1 MNFFKKN
8 IIFFLFVIKRF
19 HGENINNYLLYITL
33 VFVLKS
39 HSKKSFRIV
48 PNERFL
54 GLAFRKS
61 EVMFFVSPSKKR
73 DAFISVRDATDK
85 VRLKVGGLMWQ
96 AAKMLHSLSV
106 QALKDRGGEKISNR
120 SSGHGIKK
128 K

>member
-19 HGENINNYLLYITL
+19 HGENINNYLLYLTL

-39 HSKKSFRIV
+39 CHSKKSFSIV

-73 DAFISVRDATDK
+73 DAFISVRD
-85 VRLKVGGLMWQ
+85 
-96 AAKMLHSLSV
+96 
-106 QALKDRGGEKISNR
+106 E
-120 SSGHGIKK
+120 
-128 K
+128 